1 MGDEPLTSYY
11 EFLGVRPEASTRE
24 IKSAFRKK
32 AKVFHPDTARS
43 DDRSMRFLLEAYRT
57 LSDPL
62 RRREYDR
69 KLRRFEARAREVPS
83 FEYRTWLLERRED
96 PQYRAKLVMYDL
108 LHDRDDEALEYYE
121 SISGDERTRLVRYFE
136 RSEAMDAEFCIAELY
151 EKRGEWRK
159 AYEVYRRLIGM
170 EREKP
175 AFGYFFDVVELQ
187 FRRLVLE
194 GIPARDDPE
203 EYLGI
208 LEESARIAVD
218 TEDAA
223 RFLRRKAEILAKA
236 GRRGDALAAL
246 REAEFLAPRLPGIKP
261 LLRKLGA

>member
-1 MGDEPLTSYY
+1 MGDESRTSYY
-11 EFLGVRPEASTRE
+11 DFLGVRPEASTRE

-43 DDRSMRFLLEAYRT
+43 DDRSMLFLLEAYRT
-57 LSDPL
+57 LTDPQ

-69 KLRRFEARAREVPS
+69 KLRRFEARSRDFPE

-121 SISGDERTRLVRYFE
+121 SISGDESTRLVRYFE
-136 RSEAMDAEFCIAELY
+136 RAEAMDAEFCVAELY
-151 EKRGEWRK
+151 EKRGDWRK
-159 AYEVYRRLIGM
+159 AYEVSRNLIAM
-170 EREKP
+170 EGDKP

-194 GIPARDDPE
+194 SIPYRDEPE

-208 LEESARIAVD
+208 LEEAARIAAD
-218 TEDAA
+218 PEDAA
-223 RFLRRKAEILAKA
+223 RFLRRKAELLAKS
-236 GRRGDALAAL
+236 GRRKDAIAAL
-246 REAEFLAPRLPGIKP
+246 REAESLAPRLPGIKP
-261 LLRKLGA
+261 LLRKLEA